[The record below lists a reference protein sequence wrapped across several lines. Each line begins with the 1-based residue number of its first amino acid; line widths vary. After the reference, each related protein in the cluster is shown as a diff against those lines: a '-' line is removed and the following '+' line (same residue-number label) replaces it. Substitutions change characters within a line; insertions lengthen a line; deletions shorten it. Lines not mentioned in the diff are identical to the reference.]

1 MFSIGK
7 SAFVNCTALTEVKFE
22 EGSRLDTINDC
33 AFWGTGLTSIVLPS
47 SLTTLSTGTSTNE
60 TVSVFRDCTK
70 LISVTL
76 SANMTSLN
84 RLSFFGCTSLR
95 EILVD
100 KGSTAFKSI
109 GGVLFSADGKELV
122 YYPTANTSTEY
133 KVPEGVEKI
142 GDYSFFHYYKSTIVD
157 YADKLIKII
166 LPESVKEIGAYAFRY
181 CANLENIE
189 FAADGQLETIGDYAF
204 ANITALKSISVP
216 DSVKT
221 IGNNT
226 FQNDKNLKEVVF
238 DADGLLTE
246 IGNSAF
252 QSTGIE
258 SLELPK
264 GVTTI
269 GTSAFSSCASL
280 TNVKL
285 SENLTEISATL
296 FSKCSLLSSITIPKG
311 VTIIGKNAFQS
322 CTKLEAIVIPKG
334 VTEIA
339 DYAFNGCSG
348 LESISFANDFKLTK
362 IGSRAFTG
370 CTLLSEVSIPDG
382 VEAISEGMFY
392 GATSLQKV
400 VIPNSVTAIGN
411 NAINSERD
419 FRKTQQKI
427 SNNIENSL
435 QMIA

>member
-1 MFSIGK
+1 MLRYLSCQNLCERYGYTVTFAPGGTENLTIADGGKISSSTKVTAATGAFSSCTSLKSITLPARLFSIGK

-322 CTKLEAIVIPKG
+322 CTKLEARVGRRYACGEQFLLFVCLSRSIRRYF
-334 VTEIA
+334 
-339 DYAFNGCSG
+339 DYR
-348 LESISFANDFKLTK
+348 EK
-362 IGSRAFTG
+362 
-370 CTLLSEVSIPDG
+370 
-382 VEAISEGMFY
+382 
-392 GATSLQKV
+392 
-400 VIPNSVTAIGN
+400 
-411 NAINSERD
+411 
-419 FRKTQQKI
+419 
-427 SNNIENSL
+427 
-435 QMIA
+435 

>member
-1 MFSIGK
+1 MFYGTAITEFIIPDGIKEIQTKAFSATPLVSVTIPSSVTTIANQAFEKCADLTTVTFAPGGTENLTIADGGKISSSTKVTAATGAFSSCTSLKSITLPARLFSIGK

-216 DSVKT
+216 DS
-221 IGNNT
+221 
-226 FQNDKNLKEVVF
+226 E
-238 DADGLLTE
+238 
-246 IGNSAF
+246 
-252 QSTGIE
+252 
-258 SLELPK
+258 
-264 GVTTI
+264 
-269 GTSAFSSCASL
+269 
-280 TNVKL
+280 
-285 SENLTEISATL
+285 
-296 FSKCSLLSSITIPKG
+296 
-311 VTIIGKNAFQS
+311 
-322 CTKLEAIVIPKG
+322 
-334 VTEIA
+334 
-339 DYAFNGCSG
+339 
-348 LESISFANDFKLTK
+348 
-362 IGSRAFTG
+362 
-370 CTLLSEVSIPDG
+370 
-382 VEAISEGMFY
+382 
-392 GATSLQKV
+392 
-400 VIPNSVTAIGN
+400 
-411 NAINSERD
+411 
-419 FRKTQQKI
+419 
-427 SNNIENSL
+427 
-435 QMIA
+435 